1 MLQIDETLRLRRYDG
16 NCEFA
21 LPWYLDAHTVWMVD
35 HRTKPYD
42 MELLKRMYSF
52 LDKKGELYF
61 IELLCNGTYL
71 PAGDVT
77 LCRDDLPIV
86 IAPDF
91 QGRGIGKRVILG
103 LIQEAKR
110 RGWDHLAVE
119 EIYRDNVASRRLF
132 ESCGFRETT
141 ATKDGAGYRLSF

>member
-1 MLQIDETLRLRRYDG
+1 MLQIDETLRLRPYDG
-16 NCEFA
+16 ACEFA

-35 HRTKPYD
+35 HRDKPYD
-42 MELLKRMYSF
+42 MELLKRMYAF

-61 IELLCNGTYL
+61 IELLRDGTYI
-71 PAGDVT
+71 PVGDVT

-103 LIQEAKR
+103 LIREAKR

-119 EIYRDNVASRRLF
+119 EIYQDNLASRRLF
-132 ESCGFRETT
+132 EGCGFQKAA
-141 ATKDGAGYRLSF
+141 ATEEGDGYRLDF